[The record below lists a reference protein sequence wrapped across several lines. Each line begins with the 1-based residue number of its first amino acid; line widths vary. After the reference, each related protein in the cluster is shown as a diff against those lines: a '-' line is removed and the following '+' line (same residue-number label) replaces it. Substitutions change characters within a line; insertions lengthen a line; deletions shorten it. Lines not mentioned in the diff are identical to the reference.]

1 MTITMASSLL
11 LVGGSAASIWQVY
24 HGFRH
29 TVERQFELEKL
40 SSEIKYL
47 DEVLTMSARMAVTT
61 GNSRWEKRYND
72 FVPKLDAAIKYTLDN
87 SNDAIRAQA
96 QQTDQA
102 NAQLVKLES
111 DAFALVQKGQL
122 PAAQSLLF
130 GAQYEQQKTIYLTN
144 NNLVFTQVEKLIQR
158 QLQSYQQQLLVSIG
172 LAVGILPILLGSW
185 SLILSAVRG
194 YIRDQQL
201 AHNDLK
207 SSQNNLLT
215 VNETLENETQRRQK
229 HEQVIQ
235 QDIKQFQ
242 QDIGE
247 LLGVVSEI
255 ESGNLTIQA
264 QVNDR
269 ATGLVSDKINQLV
282 AELGKTLRRVS
293 VVALGVSTTSQN
305 QKSITAI
312 VTSNIDRQLQSVNQ
326 VSQLTTA
333 MRQSAQN
340 TAQQLANTNQSLIV
354 LQSAVTDGQNTI
366 TTLDQD
372 IDGLQV
378 GSDRI
383 VQEIKTLGEFVG
395 LTDQFVQD
403 QGEIVTQ
410 TQILALNAA
419 LVAARAAEQRDPKQ
433 FTIVAREFELIATQV
448 SQLAQQTNA
457 GLTSLEQRSSQI
469 QQVVSA
475 VNIDVQQ
482 LGSLV
487 NGFTQ
492 GVKHTQEVFL
502 QVQSVTE
509 QAVQSGK
516 IVALTSQKI
525 IGAADLTVIDIE
537 SITTLAQ
544 QTLHQSQSAQQL
556 TDQLNILS
564 NDLLDNIQI
573 FRLPDVDLAA
583 ESVAK
588 PQLLAES
595 LTMSIA
601 L

>member
-11 LVGGSAASIWQVY
+11 LVGGSAASIWQIY

-29 TVERQFELEKL
+29 TVERQFELEKRG
-40 SSEIKYL
+40 SEIKYL